1 MPGRRD
7 EMTNQRIFDSV
18 QEFWSSE
25 VVGRHPASVQHGNFV
40 GQVLKG
46 IVDEDR
52 LRELRT
58 EDVESGRRPDT
69 LIVSQVLNLDRN
81 WNWDRL
87 DKPPPRT
94 GQFFTFMD
102 EVEEVATRTG
112 CRQVVVEKVAT
123 GFLPEKLENRGYRKV
138 DDPHGFPNPNY
149 VKVLPRGNECG

>member
-7 EMTNQRIFDSV
+7 EITKQWVYDSV
-18 QEFWSSE
+18 QEFWNSE

-46 IVDEDR
+46 IVDEGR
-52 LRELRT
+52 LRELRR

-87 DKPPPRT
+87 TNPPIRT
-94 GQFFTFMD
+94 GLFSAFM
-102 EVEEVATRTG
+102 EEIEGVAADAG
-112 CRQVVVEKVAT
+112 CSQVVVEKVANE
-123 GFLPEKLENRGYRKV
+123 FLPEKLEVRGYKKV
-138 DDPHGFPNPNY
+138 EDPNQFPNPNY
-149 VKVLPRGNECG
+149 VKFLG